1 MGQKKTYKIDNIP
14 EEKHKIASGNIKDD
28 TSRDPVT
35 KIKTIVEIMNSMDSL
50 NSQMAKCMS

>member
-1 MGQKKTYKIDNIP
+1 MGQKKTYKIDNIL
-14 EEKHKIASGNIKDD
+14 EEKHKTALGNIKDD
-28 TSRDPVT
+28 TSRYLGT

>member
-1 MGQKKTYKIDNIP
+1 MGQKKTYKIDNIL
-14 EEKHKIASGNIKDD
+14 EEKHKTALGNIKDD
-28 TSRDPVT
+28 TSRYLCT